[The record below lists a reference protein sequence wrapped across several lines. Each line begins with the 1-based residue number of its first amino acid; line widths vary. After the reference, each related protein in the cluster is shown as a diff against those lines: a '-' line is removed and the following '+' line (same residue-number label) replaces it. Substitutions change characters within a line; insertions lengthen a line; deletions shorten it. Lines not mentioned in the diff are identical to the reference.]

1 MSDTLIDGPVAD
13 ATPVTALS
21 IEAMEAWLENRPEGE
36 RAWLEKTG
44 FKAKAGTM
52 AWLPAADGLSDR
64 VLFCLPEAPVLWDW
78 AALPAAL
85 PAGNYGL
92 DGAISE
98 AEAADAAVAWGL
110 ATYRFQRYRD
120 DADADA
126 QPKLVWPEAA
136 PRADVLRAVRF
147 TTLIR
152 DLVNTPANNLG
163 PGELAAAAAD
173 LAREF
178 GADCRVIIGDDL
190 LTEGYPAVHTVGRA
204 HDREPRFI
212 DVKWGLDAAPRLTLI
227 GKGVTFDTGG
237 LDLKPASAME
247 LMKKDMGGAAHALAL
262 AGMVMDAGLDVR
274 LRLLIPAVEN
284 SVSSNAFRPGDVVAT
299 RKGLSVEIGNTD
311 AEGRVILADALSEA
325 ASEEPDLVIDFATL
339 TGAARVALGTEL
351 PALFCNDDGT
361 AETLL
366 AAARDV
372 GDPLWRMPLW
382 QGYAKEIEGKIADL
396 NNAPSGR
403 FGGAI
408 TAALFLERFAEGIE
422 RWAHIDLMAWM
433 TASKPG
439 RPAGGEAMGLR
450 AAFEMIKRRYG

>member
-1 MSDTLIDGPVAD
+1 MSDFLIAGPVTE
-13 ATPVTALS
+13 ATPVTALNR
-21 IEAMEAWLENRPEGE
+21 EAMETWLEDRPEGE
-36 RAWLEKTG
+36 RSWLRKTG
-44 FKAKAGTM
+44 FKAKAGKT
-52 AWLPAADGLSDR
+52 AWLPATDGGSDR
-64 VLFCLPEAPVLWDW
+64 VLFCLPEAPGLWDW
-78 AALPAAL
+78 AALPASL
-85 PAGNYGL
+85 PPGDYVL
-92 DGAISE
+92 DSE
-98 AEAADAAVAWGL
+98 IDEPDATDAALAWGL

-120 DADADA
+120 DSDG
-126 QPKLVWPEAA
+126 QPRLVWPEAA
-136 PRADVLRAVRF
+136 ASADVLRAVRF
-147 TTLIR
+147 TALVR
-152 DLVNTPANNLG
+152 DLVNTPANDLG
-163 PGELAAAAAD
+163 PGELAGAVED
-173 LAREF
+173 LAGEY
-178 GADCRVIIGDDL
+178 GADCRIVVGEEL
-190 LTEGYPAVHTVGRA
+190 LDEGYPAIHAVGRA

-212 DVKWGLDAAPRLTLI
+212 DVKWGLDAAPKLTLI

-299 RKGLSVEIGNTD
+299 RKGLTVEIGNTD
-311 AEGRVILADALSEA
+311 AEGRVILADALTDA

-351 PALFCNDDGT
+351 PALFCNDDET
-361 AETLL
+361 ADALL
-366 AAARDV
+366 AAARGVD
-372 GDPLWRMPLW
+372 DPLWRMPLW
-382 QGYAKEIEGKIADL
+382 QGYRKEIEGKIADL

-422 RWAHIDLMAWM
+422 RWAHVDLMAWM
-433 TASKPG
+433 SSAKPG

-450 AAFEMIKRRYG
+450 AAYEMIKRRYG

>member
-1 MSDTLIDGPVAD
+1 MSDTLIDGSETD
-13 ATPVTALS
+13 ATPVTALPV
-21 IEAMEAWLENRPEGE
+21 EAMETWLEARPEAE

-44 FKAKAGTM
+44 FKAKAGKT
-52 AWLPAADGLSDR
+52 AWLPAADGVSDR
-64 VLFCLPEAPVLWDW
+64 VLFCLPDGPGLWDW

-85 PAGNYGL
+85 PAGDYGL
-92 DGAISE
+92 DGEISE
-98 AEAADAAVAWGL
+98 TEAADAALAWGL

-120 DADADA
+120 NGEE
-126 QPKLVWPEAA
+126 PPRLVWPDAA
-136 PRADVLRAVRF
+136 PHADVLRAIRF
-147 TTLIR
+147 TTLVR
-152 DLVNTPANNLG
+152 DLVNMPANDLG
-163 PGELAAAAAD
+163 PGELAGAAED

-178 GADCRVIIGDDL
+178 GADCRIVVGDDL

-204 HDREPRFI
+204 HDREPRFV
-212 DVKWGLDAAPRLTLI
+212 DVKWGLDAAPKLTII

-274 LRLLIPAVEN
+274 LRLLVPAVEN

-299 RKGLSVEIGNTD
+299 RKGLTVEIGNTD
-311 AEGRVILADALSEA
+311 AEGRVILADALADA

-351 PALFCNDDGT
+351 PALFCNDDEM
-361 AETLL
+361 AEALL

-382 QGYAKEIEGKIADL
+382 QGYAKEIEGKVADL

-408 TAALFLERFAEGIE
+408 TAALFLERFADGIE

-433 TASKPG
+433 TSAKPG

-450 AAFEMIKRRYG
+450 AAFEMIKRLYG